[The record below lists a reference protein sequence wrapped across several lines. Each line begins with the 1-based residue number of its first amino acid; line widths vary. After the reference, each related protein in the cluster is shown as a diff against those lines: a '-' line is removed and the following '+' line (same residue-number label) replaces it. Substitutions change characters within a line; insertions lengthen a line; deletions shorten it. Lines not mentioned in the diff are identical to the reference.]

1 MGKEFEI
8 CRDIESFCSFV
19 KVCHRFDSVE
29 NTTHYSLFLE
39 AFKNASDYK
48 WNFHLFVLSLF
59 ALLCYFVV
67 KMQYSDK
74 NMF

>member
-1 MGKEFEI
+1 MRRTHEKLFYCFIVNNCALFIEMGKEFEI

-48 WNFHLFVLSLF
+48 
-59 ALLCYFVV
+59 
-67 KMQYSDK
+67 
-74 NMF
+74 